1 MTSAFLRIGGSA
13 ALSVQ
18 GLGYRCL
25 QVFLGNV
32 VQSPMMSMNVKNHG
46 KHAFGD
52 GKGLIL

>member
-1 MTSAFLRIGGSA
+1 MTLAFLRIGGSA

-32 VQSPMMSMNVKNHG
+32 VQNPMMSIYVKNHG
-46 KHAFGD
+46 KTAFGD